1 MKRFD
6 LRVGAALTLVLI
18 MAMTLLAF
26 RLGTASI
33 ENIWQIIFQPSSHP
47 MASGYEIIWQ
57 IRAPRIAAALL
68 VGAAL
73 GVAGVMAQGATNN
86 PLAEPAILGTSAGA
100 ALMTLIAVLAGVATI
115 GSPLALIAG
124 VFGALGATLLTHSL
138 ATLRKTEPQ
147 LKLVIIGIALS
158 ATISAIVGLLT
169 AIANQ
174 PDARSIS
181 FWNFGSLALV
191 STRDLATLVIFTI
204 IGISIAFYCA
214 PRLDLLSLGD
224 SPARHRGVNPA
235 RVRLI
240 SLLALSILVAAT
252 VGTVGTIAFLGLA
265 IPHISRFIYGPRNR
279 PLVLQSALIGA
290 LTLLVAD
297 TVARTISQ
305 SYELPIG
312 LVTSLVGAP
321 LLIVLITKRSAMWR
335 I

>member
-6 LRVGAALTLVLI
+6 FRIGAALTLSLI
-18 MAMTLLAF
+18 AVITLIAF
-26 RLGTASI
+26 SSGSAPI
-33 ENIWQIIFQPSSHP
+33 ENIWQVIFNPSAHMSTP
-47 MASGYEIIWQ
+47 GYDIIWQ

-100 ALMTLIAVLAGVATI
+100 ALMTLIAVLTGVATI
-115 GSPLALIAG
+115 GSPVALVAG
-124 VFGALGATLLTHSL
+124 VFGALGATLFTYSL
-138 ATLRKTEPQ
+138 ATLKKSEPQ

-191 STRDLATLVIFTI
+191 STNDLATLLLFTSAGI
-204 IGISIAFYCA
+204 ILSFYIA

-224 SPARHRGVNPA
+224 SPARNIGVNPA
-235 RVRLI
+235 QVRLI
-240 SLLALSILVAAT
+240 SLIALSILVAAT

-297 TVARTISQ
+297 TLARTASESFEI
-305 SYELPIG
+305 PIG
-312 LVTSLVGAP
+312 LLTSLLGAP
-321 LLIVLITKRSAMWR
+321 VLIILITKRSAMWR

>member
-6 LRVGAALTLVLI
+6 LRIGAALTISLIAVL
-18 MAMTLLAF
+18 TLIAF
-26 RLGTASI
+26 SSGSAQI
-33 ENIWQIIFQPSSHP
+33 ENIWQVIFNPS
-47 MASGYEIIWQ
+47 AQNTTSGYDIIWQ

-100 ALMTLIAVLAGVATI
+100 ALMTLIAVLTGIATI
-115 GSPLALIAG
+115 GSPVALVAG
-124 VFGALGATLLTHSL
+124 VFGALGATLLTYSL
-138 ATLRKTEPQ
+138 ATLKKSEPQ

-191 STRDLATLVIFTI
+191 STNDLSTLLFFTSAGI
-204 IGISIAFYCA
+204 IVALYIA

-224 SPARHRGVNPA
+224 SPARHIGVDPA

-240 SLLALSILVAAT
+240 SLIALSILVAAT

-265 IPHISRFIYGPRNR
+265 IPHIARFIYGPQNR
-279 PLVLQSALIGA
+279 PLVFQSALIGA
-290 LTLLVAD
+290 LTLLAAD
-297 TVARTISQ
+297 TFARSASESFEI
-305 SYELPIG
+305 PIG
-312 LVTSLVGAP
+312 LLTSLLGAP
-321 LLIVLITKRSAMWR
+321 VLIILITKRSAMWR

>member
-1 MKRFD
+1 MKRFN
-6 LRVGAALTLVLI
+6 LRIGSSLTLLLILI
-18 MAMTLLAF
+18 MTLFAF
-26 RLGTASI
+26 SSGSAQI
-33 ENIWQIIFQPSSHP
+33 ENIWQIIFNPSAHLSSP
-47 MASGYEIIWQ
+47 GYDIIWQ

-73 GVAGVMAQGATNN
+73 GAAGVMAQGATNN

-100 ALMTLIAVLAGVATI
+100 ALLTLIAVLAGVATI

-124 VFGALGATLLTHSL
+124 VFGALGATLLTYSL

-181 FWNFGSLALV
+181 FWNLGSLALV
-191 STRDLATLVIFTI
+191 STNDLATLLFFTI
-204 IGISIAFYCA
+204 AGVFIALYIA

-224 SPARHRGVNPA
+224 SPARHRGVDPS

-240 SLLALSILVAAT
+240 SLISLSILVAAT

-279 PLVLQSALIGA
+279 PLVFQSALIGA

-297 TVARTISQ
+297 TLARTASASFEI
-305 SYELPIG
+305 PIG
-312 LVTSLVGAP
+312 LLTSLLGAP
-321 LLIVLITKRSAMWR
+321 VLIVLITKRSAMWK